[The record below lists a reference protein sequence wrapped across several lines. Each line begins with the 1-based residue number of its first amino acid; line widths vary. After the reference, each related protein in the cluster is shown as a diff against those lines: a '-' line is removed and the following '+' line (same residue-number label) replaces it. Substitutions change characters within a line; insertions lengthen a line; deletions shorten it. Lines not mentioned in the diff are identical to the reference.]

1 MLQDL
6 TYKTASELS
15 QLLSQK
21 AISSVDLLQSFI
33 RRAER
38 LDPTI
43 QAFLS
48 QQAPFALEQ
57 AKASDERRSKG
68 QSRGPLDGIP
78 VSLKDLIAVQGQPLT
93 CASKIL
99 KNFISPYDA
108 TVTSRLKAQGAV
120 LWGRMNMDEFAM
132 GSSNENS
139 SVKPCFNPWN
149 TAYSPGGSSGG
160 SAAAVAACMT
170 PLALGS
176 DTGGSIRQPA
186 ALCGVLGLKPTY
198 GLVSRYGLAAFAS
211 SLDQIGPLGRS
222 VEDIALI
229 LNALAGHDPKDSTS
243 YPSPTQNYLEG
254 LKTPKKR
261 TIGIAKE
268 YFSEGLDKDVREA
281 LEKAIRFY
289 EGQGHRIEEVSLP
302 HNTDLAIAIYYII
315 APAEASSNLAR
326 YDGIR
331 YGYRA
336 EGGTPLELHCKTR
349 GEGFGAEVKRRI
361 LLGTYML
368 SSGYYDAYYLKAQK
382 IRSLIRQDFEK
393 AFAKVDVLLTPTT
406 PSAGLKIGEKVQDP
420 LKMYLNDIY
429 TVSANLAGIP
439 GLSMPCGISPESQL
453 PIGLQ
458 LLGKPFSEKTLLN
471 MAYPYE
477 EAHPYK
483 NLHPKL

>member
-1 MLQDL
+1 MLEDF
-6 TYKTASELS
+6 TCKTATELS
-15 QLLSQK
+15 QLLNAK
-21 AISSVDLLQSFI
+21 AISAVELLQEFVN
-33 RRAER
+33 RAER
-38 LDPTI
+38 LDYKI

-48 QQAPFALEQ
+48 QQVSFALKQ
-57 AKASDERRSKG
+57 AKASDERRNKG
-68 QSRGPLDGIP
+68 QSLGPLDGIP
-78 VSLKDLIAVQGQPLT
+78 ISLKDLIAVKGQPLS

-99 KNFISPYDA
+99 QHFISPYDA
-108 TVTSRLKAQGAV
+108 TVTTRLKAQGAV

-149 TAYSPGGSSGG
+149 RSYSPGGSSGG

-186 ALCGVLGLKPTY
+186 ALCGILGLKPTY

-243 YPSPTQNYLEG
+243 YPGSKKNYLEG
-254 LKTPKKR
+254 LKTPKKM

-268 YFSEGLDKDVREA
+268 YFSEGLDADVREH

-289 EGQGHRIEEVSLP
+289 EGEGHTIETVSLP

-336 EGGTPLELHCKTR
+336 EGDTPLELYCKTR
-349 GEGFGAEVKRRI
+349 GQGFGAEVKRRI

-393 AFAKVDVLLTPTT
+393 AFSKVDVLLTPTT

-429 TVSANLAGIP
+429 TVSANLAGLP
-439 GLSMPCGISPESQL
+439 GLSMPCGMGKEQL
-453 PIGLQ
+453 PIGMQ
-458 LLGKPFSEKTLLN
+458 LLGKPFSEGDLLN
-471 MAYPYE
+471 MAYQYE
-477 EAHPYK
+477 RAHPYK
-483 NLHPKL
+483 NLHPTL

>member
-1 MLQDL
+1 MLEDF
-6 TYKTASELS
+6 TCKTASELS
-15 QLLSQK
+15 QLLAKKS
-21 AISSVDLLQSFI
+21 ISAVELMQDFI
-33 RRAER
+33 NRAER
-38 LDPTI
+38 LDYKI
-43 QAFLS
+43 QAFLN
-48 QQAPFALEQ
+48 QQASFGMKQ

-68 QSRGPLDGIP
+68 QSLGPLDGIP
-78 VSLKDLIAVQGQPLT
+78 ISLKDLIAVKGQPLS

-99 KNFISPYDA
+99 QHFISPYDA
-108 TVTSRLKAQGAV
+108 TVTTRLKTQGAI

-149 TAYSPGGSSGG
+149 RAYSPGGSSGG

-186 ALCGVLGLKPTY
+186 ALCGILGLKPTY

-211 SLDQIGPLGRS
+211 SLDQIGPLARS

-229 LNALAGHDPKDSTS
+229 LNAIVGYDPKDSTS
-243 YPSPTQNYLEG
+243 YPGPKKNYLEG
-254 LKTPKKR
+254 LNTPKKM

-268 YFSEGLDKDVREA
+268 YFSEGLDADVREH

-289 EGQGHRIEEVSLP
+289 ESEGYAIKEVSLP

-336 EGGTPLELHCKTR
+336 EGATPLDLYCKTR
-349 GEGFGAEVKRRI
+349 GQGFGAEVKRRI

-393 AFAKVDVLLTPTT
+393 AFSKVDVLLTPTT

-429 TVSANLAGIP
+429 TVSANLAGLP
-439 GLSMPCGISPESQL
+439 GLSMPCGMNENQL
-453 PIGLQ
+453 PIGMQ
-458 LLGKPFSEKTLLN
+458 LLGKPFSEGDLLN
-471 MAYPYE
+471 MAYQYE

-483 NLHPKL
+483 NLHPIL

>member
-1 MLQDL
+1 MFHDL
-6 TYKTASELS
+6 HYKTASELS
-15 QLLSQK
+15 QDLAEKSL
-21 AISSVDLLQSFI
+21 SSVELVQEFI
-33 RRAER
+33 NKTEQ
-38 LDPTI
+38 LDPKI

-48 QQAPFALEQ
+48 RQESFALNQ
-57 AKASDERRSKG
+57 AKASDERRRRG
-68 QSRGPLDGIP
+68 QSLGPLDGIP
-78 VSLKDLIAVQGQPLT
+78 VSLKDLIAVKNQPLT

-99 KNFISPYDA
+99 HNFISPYDA
-108 TVTSRLKAQGAV
+108 TVTTRLKAQGAV

-139 SVKPCFNPWN
+139 GVKPCFNPWN
-149 TAYSPGGSSGG
+149 RAYSPGGSSGG

-186 ALCGVLGLKPTY
+186 ALCGILGLKPTY

-211 SLDQIGPLGRS
+211 SLDQIGPLARS

-229 LNALAGHDPKDSTS
+229 LNAISGHDPKDSTS
-243 YPSPTQNYLEG
+243 YPGPKKNYLQG
-254 LKTPKKR
+254 LQTPKKM

-268 YFSEGLDKDVREA
+268 YFSEGLDADVREHIQR
-281 LEKAIRFY
+281 AIRFY
-289 EGQGHRIEEVSLP
+289 EGEGYGIEEVSLP

-331 YGYRA
+331 YGYRP
-336 EGGTPLELHCKTR
+336 EGATLLEAYCKTR
-349 GEGFGAEVKRRI
+349 GQGFGSEVKRRI

-368 SSGYYDAYYLKAQK
+368 SSGYYDAYYLRAQK

-393 AFAKVDVLLTPTT
+393 AFSKVDILLTPTT
-406 PSAGLKIGEKVQDP
+406 PSAGLKIGEKVHDP

-429 TVSANLAGIP
+429 TVSANLAGLP
-439 GLSMPCGISPESQL
+439 GLSLPCGMSAVTHL
-453 PIGLQ
+453 PIGMQ
-458 LLGKPFSEKTLLN
+458 LIGKPFAEADLLN
-471 MAYPYE
+471 MAYQYQ

-483 NLHPKL
+483 NLHPIL